1 MRSALPWLAF
11 LSLTFALTGQ
21 VGGPR
26 AEINALAADPETKFQ
41 LLNLIASDLGT
52 HRNRLVL
59 LKKQTGRS
67 FDDIYSDELRKRGL
81 TETEIDRRLQ
91 MVARRAE
98 KEAGRSRGLG
108 AARPIAYL
116 GSSMDHS

>member
-1 MRSALPWLAF
+1 MLPIQRRS
-11 LSLTFALTGQ
+11 SNCSISSRLTWA
-21 VGGPR
+21 
-26 AEINALAADPETKFQ
+26 
-41 LLNLIASDLGT
+41 